1 MPWPYINTNQHD
13 DLEWK
18 SGTGTAWHLKRFN
31 LITYIND
38 YTFLEHWSHSNK
50 IHSTLKKNHI
60 FLQAFHAHNLDL
72 LFSAIFKDND
82 YNVYPFF
89 HLEQTKKPHIS
100 LKAARFIAFL
110 ENLLQ
115 RF

>member
-1 MPWPYINTNQHD
+1 MPWPYINTNRHD

-50 IHSTLKKNHI
+50 IHSTLKKNTF

-72 LFSAIFKDND
+72 LSSAIFKDND
-82 YNVYPFF
+82 SN
-89 HLEQTKKPHIS
+89 ETKKNPHIS
-100 LKAARFIAFL
+100 LKAARFIGFL